1 MKWDKH
7 SFADACAISP
17 LDRARWVAE
26 AKQYLEANSG
36 APFFFTG
43 TGDSMVFGLACE
55 SGEVMVYECKVIA
68 EHTAERKPAVEAVTV
83 RGTRKGTK

>member
-7 SFADACAISP
+7 SFADACAISGS
-17 LDRARWVAE
+17 DRARWVAE
-26 AKQYLEANSG
+26 AKQYLEQHPEE
-36 APFFFTG
+36 PFFFTG

-68 EHTAERKPAVEAVTV
+68 EYTAERKPESQTVTV
-83 RGTRKGTK
+83 KGTRRGTK